1 MSSQEVI
8 VSQST
13 SSVVLNGGVPVRD
26 FDPFT
31 ASIMYNDFMADLS
44 PFQAS
49 TGTAA
54 NPDSALVD
62 FGNTASSS
70 IFGKADILI
79 QAEQGARGGIF
90 ASRGTNTDV
99 QRSTVLGECAY
110 DFKARVLVSET
121 AVQTQRTIVG
131 VGLSHGPV
139 DATAE
144 QKQMLQHGVAF
155 LAYGGTANW
164 IATLANN
171 NTLSEVDTGFSC
183 AEWRS
188 LRITIN
194 ADASVIRFYV
204 DDALVR
210 ETNSSFIDLA
220 QTLAWGVEGRDKKS
234 GGSTNSFTLSV
245 DFMYLK
251 CEIDR

>member
-1 MSSQEVI
+1 MSTQEVV

-13 SSVVLNGGVPVRD
+13 NSVVLNGGVPVRD

-49 TGTAA
+49 TGTAG
-54 NPDSALVD
+54 NPDSATVD
-62 FGNTASSS
+62 FNNSSGAS
-70 IFGKADILI
+70 IFGRADILI

-90 ASRGTNTDV
+90 ASRGTNIDV
-99 QRSTVLGECAY
+99 QRSTVLGQFAY
-110 DFKARVLVSET
+110 DFKARVLMPDS

-131 VGLSHGPV
+131 VGLSHGPA
-139 DATAE
+139 DATVE

-155 LAYGGTANW
+155 VAYGGSGNW

-171 NTLSEVDTGFSC
+171 NTLSEVDTGFVC
-183 AEWRS
+183 ASWRS

-194 ADASVIRFYV
+194 ADATVIRFYV
-204 DDALVR
+204 DDTLVR
-210 ETNSSFIDLA
+210 ETDSSFIDLA

-234 GGSTNSFTLSV
+234 GGSTNPFTLSV